1 MAQDE
6 ERREQIGK
14 LIWIGIMVV
23 GTLIMGFI
31 MLRNELHALVTENE
45 APRPAATAP
54 AAPDA
59 PQATPP
65 RQDATPAN
73 P

>member
-1 MAQDE
+1 MAHDE

-31 MLRNELHALVTENE
+31 MLRNELHALISENE
-45 APRPAATAP
+45 APRPGVTAP
-54 AAPDA
+54 AAPDVT
-59 PQATPP
+59 PVMPP
-65 RQDATPAN
+65 RQ
-73 P
+73 